1 MIFKDAVKNKIRFS
15 ITGYDENLEEMR
27 DKQDK
32 LETKNSSVKTD
43 QPSDVEAYGWNVA
56 NDVRTK

>member
-15 ITGYDENLEEMR
+15 ITGYDEALEELK

-32 LETKNSSVKTD
+32 LETKNSLKKTD
-43 QPSDVEAYGWNVA
+43 QSNDVEAYGWNVP
-56 NDVRTK
+56 K